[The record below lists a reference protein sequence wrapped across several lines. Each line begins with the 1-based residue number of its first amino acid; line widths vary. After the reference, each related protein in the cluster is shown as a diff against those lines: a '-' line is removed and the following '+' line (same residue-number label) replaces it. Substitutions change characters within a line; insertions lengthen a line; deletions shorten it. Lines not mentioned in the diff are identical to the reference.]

1 MRIVQRVFLYV
12 VSFFLILAGIAVAMY
27 PYNPQ
32 VAEFAR
38 LIAGKPMN
46 CLLVGIIIAALG
58 LFTLLPFD
66 LFRRKGRSISF
77 AGPTGTVSIQIDSF
91 ETSLR
96 KTIAKLPMV
105 KRVHVHVT
113 PKDNDR
119 KVGVKAD
126 VSLKKPAETS
136 TRETAER
143 LREFI
148 DKVSRQILG
157 ADEVISVDVNVED
170 VLIDPSQTAESLNS
184 IFSKAEES
192 VVPVQRTVTSPVVAA
207 PAVAAAV
214 ATAPIAGAPMVSEPL
229 REIEEAVTDGT
240 SGANVDL
247 EADIDESKSVST
259 SSELLTY
266 DEAEELKH
274 TRMTESSAVSDDFE
288 SDEPVIDADVATEDT
303 DDARALPAFDDDLK
317 ETSFQSL
324 ADGTSDSN
332 ADEGEPKSE
341 FKV

>member
-12 VSFFLILAGIAVAMY
+12 VSFFLILAGIVIAMY

-32 VAEFAR
+32 VAEFAHS
-38 LIAGKPMN
+38 IAGKPMN
-46 CLLVGIIIAALG
+46 CLLVGIVIAALG

-91 ETSLR
+91 EISLR

-170 VLIDPSQTAESLNS
+170 VLIDPTQTAESLNS
-184 IFSKAEES
+184 IFSKAEQS
-192 VVPVQRTVTSPVVAA
+192 VVPVQRTVTQPAAVV
-207 PAVAAAV
+207 PAAAAAA

-229 REIEEAVTDGT
+229 REIGPEGGT
-240 SGANVDL
+240 EPNIDL
-247 EADIDESKSVST
+247 EAGIDESKSS
-259 SSELLTY
+259 SSPSELLTY
-266 DEAEELKH
+266 EEAEELKH
-274 TRMTESSAVSDDFE
+274 ARMTDTSAVSDDFE
-288 SDEPVIDADVATEDT
+288 AEEPVIDADVATEEA
-303 DDARALPAFDDDLK
+303 DDSSALPAFDDDLK

-324 ADGTSDSN
+324 ADGSKEDS
-332 ADEGEPKSE
+332 ATDDESKPESK
-341 FKV
+341 F

>member
-12 VSFFLILAGIAVAMY
+12 VSFFLILAGIAIAMY

-32 VAEFAR
+32 VAEFAQA
-38 LIAGKPMN
+38 IAGKPMN
-46 CLLVGIIIAALG
+46 CLFVGIVVAALG
-58 LFTLLPFD
+58 LFTVIPFD

-91 ETSLR
+91 EVSLR

-105 KRVHVHVT
+105 KRVNVHVT

-192 VVPVQRTVTSPVVAA
+192 VVPAQRTVTPYVA
-207 PAVAAAV
+207 PTVAAAA
-214 ATAPIAGAPMVSEPL
+214 ATAAMAGAPMSSEPL
-229 REIEEAVTDGT
+229 REIEEDVTDVT
-240 SGANVDL
+240 SAEL
-247 EADIDESKSVST
+247 EADIDEAKSASP

-274 TRMTESSAVSDDFE
+274 TRMTETAAVSDDFE
-288 SDEPVIDADVATEDT
+288 SDDPVIDADVATEEA
-303 DDARALPAFDDDLK
+303 DDSRALPAFDDDQK

-324 ADGTSDSN
+324 ADGSAEDGATD
-332 ADEGEPKSE
+332 DEPKSE

>member
-12 VSFFLILAGIAVAMY
+12 VSFFLILAGIAIAMY

-32 VAEFAR
+32 VAEFAQS
-38 LIAGKPMN
+38 IAGKPMN
-46 CLLVGIIIAALG
+46 CLLVGIIVAALG
-58 LFTLLPFD
+58 LFTVIPFD
-66 LFRRKGRSISF
+66 VFRRKGRSISF

-91 ETSLR
+91 EVSLR

-105 KRVHVHVT
+105 KRVHVQVT

-192 VVPVQRTVTSPVVAA
+192 VVPATRTVTPYVAPTVSA
-207 PAVAAAV
+207 
-214 ATAPIAGAPMVSEPL
+214 ATAIATASMAGAPMASEPL
-229 REIEEAVTDGT
+229 REIEEDVTDGT
-240 SGANVDL
+240 TAEL
-247 EADIDESKSVST
+247 EADIDEAKSTSP

-274 TRMTESSAVSDDFE
+274 TRMTDTSAVSDDFE
-288 SDEPVIDADVATEDT
+288 SEEPVIDADVASEEA
-303 DDARALPAFDDDLK
+303 DDSRALPAFDDDLK

-324 ADGTSDSN
+324 ANGSKEENADDESNSDS
-332 ADEGEPKSE
+332 KS
-341 FKV
+341 

>member
-1 MRIVQRVFLYV
+1 MRIVQRVLLYV
-12 VSFFLILAGIAVAMY
+12 VSFFLILAGIAIAMY

-32 VAEFAR
+32 VAEFAQT
-38 LIAGKPMN
+38 IASKPMN
-46 CLLVGIIIAALG
+46 CLFVGIVIAALG
-58 LFTLLPFD
+58 LFTVIPFD

-105 KRVHVHVT
+105 KRVNVHVT

-184 IFSKAEES
+184 IFSRAEES
-192 VVPVQRTVTSPVVAA
+192 VVPAQRTVTPYVA
-207 PAVAAAV
+207 PTVAAATAA
-214 ATAPIAGAPMVSEPL
+214 ATASMAGAPMASEPL
-229 REIEEAVTDGT
+229 REVDEEVTDGT
-240 SGANVDL
+240 SAEL
-247 EADIDESKSVST
+247 EADIDEAKSASP

-266 DEAEELKH
+266 DEAQELKH
-274 TRMTESSAVSDDFE
+274 TRMTDTAAVSDDFE
-288 SDEPVIDADVATEDT
+288 SDDPVIDADVATEDT
-303 DDARALPAFDDDLK
+303 DDSRALPAFDDDQK

-324 ADGTSDSN
+324 ADGKENSE
-332 ADEGEPKSE
+332 ADGEPNPDSK
-341 FKV
+341 F

>member
-1 MRIVQRVFLYV
+1 MRIVQRVFLYI

-32 VAEFAR
+32 VAEFAQS
-38 LIAGKPMN
+38 IAGKPMN
-46 CLLVGIIIAALG
+46 CLFVGIVIAALG
-58 LFTLLPFD
+58 LFTVLPFD
-66 LFRRKGRSISF
+66 MFRRKGRSISF

-105 KRVHVHVT
+105 KRVHVQVT

-184 IFSKAEES
+184 IFSRAEES
-192 VVPVQRTVTSPVVAA
+192 VVPVQRTVTPSAVASPVVT
-207 PAVAAAV
+207 AAA

-229 REIEEAVTDGT
+229 REIESEADTVRN
-240 SGANVDL
+240 ADL
-247 EADIDESKSVST
+247 EADIDDSKST
-259 SSELLTY
+259 SPTSELLTY

-274 TRMTESSAVSDDFE
+274 TRMTDTAAVSDDFE
-288 SDEPVIDADVATEDT
+288 SDDPVIDADVATEET
-303 DDARALPAFDDDLK
+303 DDSRALPAFDDDLK

-324 ADGTSDSN
+324 ADGSKEESATED
-332 ADEGEPKSE
+332 EPKPES
-341 FKV
+341 KA